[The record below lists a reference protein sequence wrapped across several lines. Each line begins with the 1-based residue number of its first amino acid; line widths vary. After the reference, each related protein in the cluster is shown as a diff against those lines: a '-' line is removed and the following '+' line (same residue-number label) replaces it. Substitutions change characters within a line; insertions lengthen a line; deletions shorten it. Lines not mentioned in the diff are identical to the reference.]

1 MAAFGAITKAA
12 QEDVSSKPEKTVLVP
27 KSVGVEVSCFCTRF
41 IIHRRKLVKSLLT
54 YIFWPSLWI
63 QWFDEKKAAWTR
75 TSTWSIGTWSPVRR
89 TIWIRPCSYNV
100 IVCPRVGFRP
110 SWSGLRPR
118 PRRPWTLTPKW
129 PRSTTT
135 CLEGKIDFE
144 QVRRANS
151 KVVFYD
157 VS

>member
-1 MAAFGAITKAA
+1 MAAFCAITKAA
-12 QEDVSSKPEKTVLVP
+12 QEDVSSKPEKTVVVP
-27 KSVGVEVSCFCTRF
+27 KSVGVEVPCFCTRF
-41 IIHRRKLVKSLLT
+41 IIHRRKLVKLLLT
-54 YIFWPSLWI
+54 IISGQTFEFSDLT
-63 QWFDEKKAAWTR
+63 KKAAWTR

>member
-41 IIHRRKLVKSLLT
+41 IIHRRKLVKLLLT
-54 YIFWPSLWI
+54 IISGPAFQFSDLT
-63 QWFDEKKAAWTR
+63 KKAAWTR